1 MQSLHSFSERDSVF
15 LYATQLE
22 GVENMRKQH
31 KRRII
36 RRSITLF
43 IVGILIFMG
52 AMLLKQHQ
60 QVKDNHDMT
69 PTLQKDKQQALQA
82 SKKYQDTGIKTVEPT
97 SSQGKGYDE
106 QLKKG
111 GYSGT
116 ALIVKNNQ
124 IILHKGYGTSRDN
137 VPNSVTTTY
146 PLASITKNVTSIML
160 LKQMKLHNLTK
171 DTKLSTFYP
180 QIPNADNITLQDL
193 WLMQSGLSN
202 EKFSGKKMS
211 QKEYVDDVVKRVK
224 ANAPMHHWTY
234 NATNF
239 IIISGILQKLSNQ
252 SYDELLESQIQ
263 PEYHFENVK
272 QFAEAEMRP
281 VGHKKDGKPI
291 NFNKQRFDREVGTGD
306 VFGTAWT
313 TYKFLKNEDNGSVV
327 PAADYKMLTQTL
339 NGASYAGGLYHTDGG
354 AVIGAHGMMQGFE
367 STVYMTKDGKDAVL
381 LFSNVNN
388 QALNKVKAQ
397 ELFNDIRK

>member
-22 GVENMRKQH
+22 GVEHMHKQH

-36 RRSITLF
+36 RRSMTLF
-43 IVGILIFMG
+43 IVGILLFMG
-52 AMLLKQHQ
+52 GLLFEQHQ

-69 PTLQKDKQQALQA
+69 PTKQKNKQQALQA
-82 SKKYQDTGIKTVEPT
+82 SKKPQDMGIKTVEPI
-97 SSQGKGYDE
+97 SSQGKKYDE
-106 QLKKG
+106 QLKAV

-116 ALIVKNNQ
+116 ALIVQNNQ
-124 IILHKGYGTSRDN
+124 IILHKGYGNSRDN

-160 LKQMKLHNLTK
+160 LKQMKLHDLTK
-171 DTKLSTFYP
+171 DTKLSKFYP

-202 EKFSGKKMS
+202 EKLSNKQMS
-211 QKEYVDDVVKRVK
+211 QKGYVDNVVKRVK
-224 ANAPMHHWTY
+224 ASEPMYHWTY

-239 IIISGILQKLSNQ
+239 IIISGILQKITNQ

-272 QFAEAEMRP
+272 QFSENEMRP
-281 VGHKKDGKPI
+281 VGHNKQGKPT
-291 NFNKQRFDREVGTGD
+291 NFNKQKYDREVGTGN
-306 VFGTAWT
+306 VFATAWT
-313 TYKFLKNEDNGSVV
+313 TYKFLKNENNGSVV
-327 PAADYKMLTQTL
+327 PKADYKMLSQTL
-339 NGASYAGGLYHTDGG
+339 NGSRYSGGLYHNDGG
-354 AVIGAHGMMQGFE
+354 AVIGGHGMMQGFE
-367 STVYMTKDGKDAVL
+367 STVYMTKDGKDAVV

-388 QALNKVKAQ
+388 PAINKANALQIFGDMTK
-397 ELFNDIRK
+397 

>member
-1 MQSLHSFSERDSVF
+1 
-15 LYATQLE
+15 
-22 GVENMRKQH
+22 MRKQH

-36 RRSITLF
+36 RRSVTLF
-43 IVGILIFMG
+43 IVGVLVFMG
-52 AMLLKQHQ
+52 AMLLRQHQ

-69 PTLQKDKQQALQA
+69 PTQQKNKQQALQD
-82 SKKYQDTGIKTVEPT
+82 SKKHQDTGIKTVEPT
-97 SSQGKGYDE
+97 SSQSRSYDE
-106 QLKKG
+106 QLKKV

-116 ALIVKNNQ
+116 ALIVQNNQ
-124 IILHKGYGTSRDN
+124 IILHKGYGKSRDSIS
-137 VPNSVTTTY
+137 NSVTTTY

-160 LKQMKLHNLTK
+160 LKQMKLHDLSK

-224 ANAPMHHWTY
+224 ASEPMYHWTY

-239 IIISGILQKLSNQ
+239 IIISGILQKLTNQ
-252 SYDELLESQIQ
+252 SYDDLLESQIQ
-263 PEYHFENVK
+263 PEYRFENVK
-272 QFAEAEMRP
+272 QFSENDMRP
-281 VGHKKDGKPI
+281 QGHDKEGNPI

-313 TYKFLKNEDNGSVV
+313 TYKFLKNENNGSVV
-327 PAADYKMLTQTL
+327 PSADYKMLTQTL
-339 NGASYAGGLYHTDGG
+339 NGASYAGGLYHSEGG
-354 AVIGAHGMMQGFE
+354 TVIGGHGMMQGFE

-381 LFSNVNN
+381 LFSNANN
-388 QALNKVKAQ
+388 PDVNKVKAR
-397 ELFNDIRK
+397 ELFKDIRK